1 MVISSTSTS
10 SLPWPAAAEIG
21 SRRNRPG
28 ASLQEG
34 PTYTEGAYAEGPTY
48 TEFSTYGYTFS
59 ASKGYLITY
68 ATIGAQATSMATN
81 TGTAQGKGVE
91 A

>member
-1 MVISSTSTS
+1 MATRIQ
-10 SLPWPAAAEIG
+10 PKKE
-21 SRRNRPG
+21 
-28 ASLQEG
+28 ASQQEE

-59 ASKGYLITY
+59 ASNGYLITY

-81 TGTAQGKGVE
+81 TGTAQGKRAG

>member
-1 MVISSTSTS
+1 MATRSQ
-10 SLPWPAAAEIG
+10 PKNNN
-21 SRRNRPG
+21 RRD
-28 ASLQEG
+28 SLQEE

-48 TEFSTYGYTFS
+48 TELSTYGYTFS
-59 ASKGYLITY
+59 ASNGYLITY

-81 TGTAQGKGVE
+81 TGTAQGKGVG

>member
-1 MVISSTSTS
+1 M
-10 SLPWPAAAEIG
+10 A
-21 SRRNRPG
+21 SRRGDWKQEEQTRSQPTNKKG

-34 PTYTEGAYAEGPTY
+34 PTYTERAYAEGAA
-48 TEFSTYGYTFS
+48 FS
-59 ASKGYLITY
+59 ASNGYLITY